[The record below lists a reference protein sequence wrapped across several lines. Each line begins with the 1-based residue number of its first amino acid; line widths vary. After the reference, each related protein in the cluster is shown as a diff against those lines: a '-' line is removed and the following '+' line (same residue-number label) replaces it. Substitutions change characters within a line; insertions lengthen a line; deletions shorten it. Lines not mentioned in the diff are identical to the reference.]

1 VSISGSIERRLSV
14 CSSAPAPLMA
24 VRKSCAR
31 NRAAIAKAE
40 SPGEGPSELL
50 RRPPITHQ
58 PKQASRSPRQPPIPP
73 GRPLCVSDREA
84 RADCQGG
91 ELIDR
96 IAARARPGSSWPQST
111 RIAQLKRRPT
121 SNVDSMMGV
130 AREARRDRKSV
141 GMYYSRHFNGCR
153 GW

>member
-50 RRPPITHQ
+50 RRPPITINQ
-58 PKQASRSPRQPPIPP
+58 NRPRAPRVSLQYRQAVPYAS
-73 GRPLCVSDREA
+73 A
-84 RADCQGG
+84 
-91 ELIDR
+91 
-96 IAARARPGSSWPQST
+96 T
-111 RIAQLKRRPT
+111 
-121 SNVDSMMGV
+121 
-130 AREARRDRKSV
+130 ARRAPIVRAASL
-141 GMYYSRHFNGCR
+141 
-153 GW
+153 